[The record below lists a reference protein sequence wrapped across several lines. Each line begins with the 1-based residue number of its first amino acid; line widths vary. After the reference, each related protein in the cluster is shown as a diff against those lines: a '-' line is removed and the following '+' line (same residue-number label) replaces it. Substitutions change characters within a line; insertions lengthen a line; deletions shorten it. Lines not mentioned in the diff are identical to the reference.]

1 MDYSNRYK
9 LVYMKAPDLFSDE
22 LIQVFSAKTGK
33 YIATIKVGDEMPDDN
48 TEEPQLILPFEDP
61 DQLKLF

>member
-1 MDYSNRYK
+1 
-9 LVYMKAPDLFSDE
+9 MKSPDMFGDE

-33 YIATIKVGDEMPDDN
+33 YIATIKPGDAMPDDN
-48 TEEPQLILPFEDP
+48 TEEPQLTIPFEDP